1 MRRVLVANRGEIA
14 CRVIRGCRELGLAT
28 IAVYSEPDANAPH
41 VRLADEAVALGPA
54 APAESYLNAKKIIAA
69 ARSSRAD
76 AIHPGY
82 GFLSENGDFAAAVEE
97 AGLIFIGPSAETI
110 RQMGDKSAAKLLM
123 QVADVPVIPGQDG
136 IVEDNFATVAE
147 KIGFPLLVKAAAGGG
162 GKGMRVVADADGL
175 EAAVEAARHEAEAA
189 FGDGRL
195 LLERYINRPR
205 HIEVQILAD
214 NKGHT
219 VHLGER
225 ECSVQRRHQK
235 VIEEAPSP
243 ALTPELREQMG
254 AVAVAAA
261 KAVGYRNAGTVEFL
275 FQDGEFWFLEMNT
288 RLQVEHGVTELA
300 YGVDLVKWQLRI
312 AAGEPLTLR
321 QEDIAPRGHAIECR
335 VYAEDPARNF
345 LPSPGRIRRL
355 REPAGPG
362 IRVDSGIVEG
372 QEIGSDYDPLLA
384 KLLVHDATRA
394 DALDRM
400 AQALCDYVI
409 LGPTTNI
416 AHLEALLRHDA
427 FRAGE
432 LDTHFIE
439 THFADWAPAP
449 PSLEALV
456 AAGATRSGSGRPP
469 TTAAGRDPWSPWG
482 GQSGWRQGV

>member
-1 MRRVLVANRGEIA
+1 
-14 CRVIRGCRELGLAT
+14 
-28 IAVYSEPDANAPH
+28 
-41 VRLADEAVALGPA
+41 
-54 APAESYLNAKKIIAA
+54 
-69 ARSSRAD
+69 
-76 AIHPGY
+76 
-82 GFLSENGDFAAAVEE
+82 
-97 AGLIFIGPSAETI
+97 
-110 RQMGDKSAAKLLM
+110 
-123 QVADVPVIPGQDG
+123 
-136 IVEDNFATVAE
+136 
-147 KIGFPLLVKAAAGGG
+147 
-162 GKGMRVVADADGL
+162 MRVVEDADGL

-243 ALTPELREQMG
+243 AITPELREQMG

-261 KAVGYRNAGTVEFL
+261 KAGGYRNAGTGEFL
-275 FQDGEFWFLEMNT
+275 FKDGEFWFLEMNT

-384 KLLVHDATRA
+384 KLLAHDATRA

-400 AQALCDYVI
+400 VQALRDYVI

-439 THFADWAPAP
+439 THFADWAPRALP
-449 PSLEALV
+449 LEALV
-456 AAGATRSGSGRPP
+456 TAGATRSGSGRPP
-469 TTAAGRDPWSPWG
+469 PTTAGRDPWSPWG

>member
-14 CRVIRGCRELGLAT
+14 CRIIRGCRELDLAT
-28 IAVYSEPDANAPH
+28 VAVYSEPDSGSPH
-41 VRLADEAVALGPA
+41 VRLADDAVDLGPA
-54 APAESYLNAKKIIAA
+54 TSAESYLNVKKLIAV
-69 ARSSRAD
+69 ARSTRAD

-97 AGLIFIGPSAETI
+97 AGLVFIGPTAKTI
-110 RQMGDKSAAKLLM
+110 RQMGDKSAAKALM
-123 QVADVPVIPGQDG
+123 QVAGVPVIPGHAG
-136 IVEDNFATVAE
+136 IVEEGFAEIAAE
-147 KIGFPLLVKAAAGGG
+147 TGYPLLVKAAAGGG
-162 GKGMRVVADADGL
+162 GKGMRVVENEDAL

-195 LLERYINRPR
+195 MLEQYINRPR

-214 NKGHT
+214 NVGHT

-235 VIEEAPSP
+235 IIEEAPSP
-243 ALTPELREQMG
+243 ALTPELRERMG
-254 AVAVAAA
+254 AAAVAAA
-261 KAVGYRNAGTVEFL
+261 QAVDYRNAGTVEFL
-275 FQDGEFWFLEMNT
+275 FQEGEFWFLEMNT

-312 AAGEPLTLR
+312 AAGERLTL
-321 QEDIAPRGHAIECR
+321 QQADIAPRGHAIECR

-362 IRVDSGIVEG
+362 IRVDSGIAEG
-372 QEIGSDYDPLLA
+372 QQIGSDYDPLLA
-384 KLLVHDATRA
+384 KLLAHDASR
-394 DALDRM
+394 DDVLDRM
-400 AQALCDYVI
+400 AQALRDYVI

-416 AHLEALLRHDA
+416 AHLRAILQHAA

-439 THFADWAPAP
+439 THFADWAPAAP
-449 PSLEALV
+449 PLEALI
-456 AAGATRSGSGRPP
+456 AAGATRSGGGRQPAQ
-469 TTAAGRDPWSPWG
+469 TASRDPWSPWSSQG
-482 GQSGWRQGV
+482 GWRQGV

>member
-28 IAVYSEPDANAPH
+28 VAVYSEPDANAPH

-97 AGLIFIGPSAETI
+97 AGLIFIGPCAETI
-110 RQMGDKSAAKLLM
+110 RQMGDKAAAKTLM
-123 QVADVPVIPGQDG
+123 QAADVPVIPGQDG

-162 GKGMRVVADADGL
+162 GKGMRVVEDADGL

-189 FGDGRL
+189 FGDSRL

-261 KAVGYRNAGTVEFL
+261 KAVGYHNAGTVEFL
-275 FQDGEFWFLEMNT
+275 FKDGEFWFLEMNT

-384 KLLVHDATRA
+384 KLLAHDATRA

-400 AQALCDYVI
+400 VQALRDYVI

-439 THFADWAPAP
+439 THFADWAPRALP
-449 PSLEALV
+449 LEALV
-456 AAGATRSGSGRPP
+456 TAGATRSGSDRPP
-469 TTAAGRDPWSPWG
+469 LTTAGRDPWSPWG

>member
-14 CRVIRGCRELGLAT
+14 CRIIRSCRELGFAT
-28 IAVYSEPDANAPH
+28 VAVYSEPDSGSPH
-41 VRLADEAVALGPA
+41 VRLADDAVGLGAA
-54 APAESYLNAKKIIAA
+54 APAESYLNVKKLIAV
-69 ARSSRAD
+69 ARSTRAD

-97 AGLIFIGPSAETI
+97 AGLVFIGPTAKTI
-110 RQMGDKSAAKLLM
+110 RQMGDKSAAKALM
-123 QVADVPVIPGQDG
+123 QAAGVPVIPGHAG
-136 IVEDNFATVAE
+136 IVEEGFAEIAAE
-147 KIGFPLLVKAAAGGG
+147 TGYPLLVKAAAGGG
-162 GKGMRVVADADGL
+162 GKGMRVVESEDEL
-175 EAAVEAARHEAEAA
+175 EAAVEAARHEAEVA

-214 NKGHT
+214 SEGHT

-235 VIEEAPSP
+235 IIEEAPSP
-243 ALTPELREQMG
+243 ALTPESREAMG
-254 AVAVAAA
+254 AAAVSVAE
-261 KAVGYRNAGTVEFL
+261 AVGYRNAGTVEFL
-275 FQDGEFWFLEMNT
+275 FQKGKFWFLEMNT

-312 AAGEPLTLR
+312 AAGERLTL
-321 QEDIAPRGHAIECR
+321 QQADIAPRGHAIECR

-362 IRVDSGIVEG
+362 IRVDSGIAEG
-372 QEIGSDYDPLLA
+372 QQIGSDYDPLLA
-384 KLLVHDATRA
+384 KLLVHDASRD

-400 AQALCDYVI
+400 AQALRDYVI

-416 AHLEALLRHDA
+416 AHLRAIMRHDA

-439 THFADWAPAP
+439 THFADWAPAAP
-449 PSLEALV
+449 PLEALI
-456 AAGATRSGSGRPP
+456 AAGATRSAGGRQPAQ
-469 TTAAGRDPWSPWG
+469 TAGRDPWSPWSSQG
-482 GQSGWRQGV
+482 GWRQGV

>member
-162 GKGMRVVADADGL
+162 GKGMRVVEDADGL
-175 EAAVEAARHEAEAA
+175 KAAVEAAQHEAEAA

-243 ALTPELREQMG
+243 ALTPELREQMTC
-254 AVAVAAA
+254 V
-261 KAVGYRNAGTVEFL
+261 L
-275 FQDGEFWFLEMNT
+275 PP
-288 RLQVEHGVTELA
+288 
-300 YGVDLVKWQLRI
+300 LR
-312 AAGEPLTLR
+312 
-321 QEDIAPRGHAIECR
+321 
-335 VYAEDPARNF
+335 
-345 LPSPGRIRRL
+345 
-355 REPAGPG
+355 
-362 IRVDSGIVEG
+362 
-372 QEIGSDYDPLLA
+372 
-384 KLLVHDATRA
+384 
-394 DALDRM
+394 
-400 AQALCDYVI
+400 
-409 LGPTTNI
+409 
-416 AHLEALLRHDA
+416 
-427 FRAGE
+427 
-432 LDTHFIE
+432 
-439 THFADWAPAP
+439 
-449 PSLEALV
+449 
-456 AAGATRSGSGRPP
+456 
-469 TTAAGRDPWSPWG
+469 
-482 GQSGWRQGV
+482 